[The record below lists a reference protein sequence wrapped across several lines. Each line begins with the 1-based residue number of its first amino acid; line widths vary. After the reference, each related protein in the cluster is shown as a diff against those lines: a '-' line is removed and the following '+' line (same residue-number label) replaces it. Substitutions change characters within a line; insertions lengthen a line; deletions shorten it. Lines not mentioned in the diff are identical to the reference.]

1 MVDLT
6 PTITQD
12 ASKRNRIKCTW
23 GKHLAWKAEMVR
35 LDKTHVSSTR
45 GTVYW
50 LWKHRL
56 SRWRGKDTHGNG
68 NRITR
73 RQTPGREQRA
83 ARKGTFRT
91 VRDNAS
97 GRHYNPICNEKK
109 KPFKIQA
116 AKADGADRTKQIHN
130 HGWGIA
136 TSFSNWQNKGNV
148 NKCRI
153 WVIEPL
159 LRLASYFFGALQAPP
174 HSAVCVVV

>member
-1 MVDLT
+1 M
-6 PTITQD
+6 
-12 ASKRNRIKCTW
+12 
-23 GKHLAWKAEMVR
+23 
-35 LDKTHVSSTR
+35 
-45 GTVYW
+45 
-50 LWKHRL
+50 
-56 SRWRGKDTHGNG
+56 GKDTHGNG

-91 VRDNAS
+91 VGDKAS
-97 GRHYNPICNEKK
+97 GRHYNPTHMCNEKKK

-116 AKADGADRTKQIHN
+116 ARADGADRTKQIHN
-130 HGWGIA
+130 HGGGIA

-148 NKCRI
+148 NKRRI
-153 WVIEPL
+153 WAIEPL